1 MMTVATIAMCAISI
15 LLVVST
21 YMLASI
27 RHAHEVV
34 VVSLIGIRDTYQVG
48 FEALTADMR
57 QLEARVKAL
66 EGSGT
71 IVHRP
76 DSNPCVICG
85 QPWRQCVCGPSPPP
99 SYDPPSV
106 TIEYPGGA
114 K

>member
-34 VVSLIGIRDTYQVG
+34 VGSLIGIRNTYQLG
-48 FEALTADMR
+48 FEVLTAEVR
-57 QLEARVKAL
+57 RLEKRVKAL
-66 EGSGT
+66 EGIET

-76 DSNPCVICG
+76 NSDPCVICG
-85 QPWRQCVCGPSPPP
+85 QPWRQCVCG
-99 SYDPPSV
+99 
-106 TIEYPGGA
+106 
-114 K
+114 KRL